1 MGDRVIRH
9 KFQKLEDALGE
20 TEEIGNTGGT
30 KVTRETGETRETELV
45 GLTELTE
52 QKVFNPITDPPTPR
66 DANGSKKLTKYT
78 LR

>member
-45 GLTELTE
+45 GLTELTA
-52 QKVFNPITDPPTPR
+52 KSF
-66 DANGSKKLTKYT
+66 
-78 LR
+78 